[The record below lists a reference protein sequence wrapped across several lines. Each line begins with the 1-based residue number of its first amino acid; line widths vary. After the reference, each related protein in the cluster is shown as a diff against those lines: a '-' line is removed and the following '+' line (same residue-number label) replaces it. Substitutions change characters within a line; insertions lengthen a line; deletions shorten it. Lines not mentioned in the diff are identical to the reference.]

1 MRPDIEWI
9 SPQEDP
15 EPARYHGFAEL
26 EEFWS
31 RWRETF
37 GQLQFQLEDLID
49 AGDHVVVIA
58 RRTGEHSGVPISDRI
73 VQVFSFDH
81 DDRCYRVQEFYD
93 RKVALNAAGDGG

>member
-1 MRPDIEWI
+1 M
-9 SPQEDP
+9 
-15 EPARYHGFAEL
+15 
-26 EEFWS
+26 
-31 RWRETF
+31 
-37 GQLQFQLEDLID
+37 
-49 AGDHVVVIA
+49 VIA